1 MSETSSTGTR
11 SGAASL
17 ALGSAVNGLLAYVVF
32 AVTTRALGAEA
43 AAPVSVL
50 WTWWGFA
57 GAAFAF
63 PLTHWVARTVAAH
76 GEGAVHAAL
85 PSVGLAVLGTA
96 AVTGGLA
103 WLAREPLFGRDDPW
117 FPLMVML
124 VTLGSG
130 LVGVDRGGLTAR
142 GRYGAVGASLV
153 VENSIR
159 LLGVSALAVA
169 GVSNPV
175 AYGGCLVAG
184 HLAAF
189 LWPSGLRFAAHPPAD
204 AEHNPFAFLA
214 GTGVSQLTAQVVLA
228 SGPVVLAVSGGSPAD
243 VTTLFAAMAL
253 FRAPYILIQGSVAP
267 LTVRLTR
274 MVTAGD
280 VAALTRIRRAL
291 AALTVLVI
299 PLAWVVGAWLGPP
312 LLRLVFGADVVLEP
326 HLAGLVA
333 VGCTLAVVNL
343 LTMIDVLAHGLSGR
357 VAVAWSGTVVAA
369 LLAYAL
375 LSGLEPTDRVVW
387 AFVVAEAT
395 AQLILLT
402 LLPRDRAPEVSPEV
416 SPEA

>member
-1 MSETSSTGTR
+1 M
-11 SGAASL
+11 
-17 ALGSAVNGLLAYVVF
+17 
-32 AVTTRALGAEA
+32 
-43 AAPVSVL
+43 
-50 WTWWGFA
+50 
-57 GAAFAF
+57 
-63 PLTHWVARTVAAH
+63 
-76 GEGAVHAAL
+76 
-85 PSVGLAVLGTA
+85 
-96 AVTGGLA
+96 
-103 WLAREPLFGRDDPW
+103 
-117 FPLMVML
+117 
-124 VTLGSG
+124 
-130 LVGVDRGGLTAR
+130 
-142 GRYGAVGASLV
+142 
-153 VENSIR
+153 
-159 LLGVSALAVA
+159 
-169 GVSNPV
+169 
-175 AYGGCLVAG
+175 
-184 HLAAF
+184 
-189 LWPSGLRFAAHPPAD
+189 
-204 AEHNPFAFLA
+204 
-214 GTGVSQLTAQVVLA
+214 VLA

-299 PLAWVVGAWLGPP
+299 PLAWAAGAWLGPP

-343 LTMIDVLAHGLSGR
+343 LTMIDVLAHGLSAR

-369 LLAYAL
+369 LAAYVA
-375 LSGLEPTDRVVW
+375 LSGLEPTDRTVW

-395 AQLILLT
+395 AQLILLA

-416 SPEA
+416 SPRLDRRQEHRRAERQVAAAAAAASRRARGPSAAGPRAVTPASAPPRRAGRRGGGRRRTTRSAAKNGNTAAKAYVERSTRSPAASTASTSRRRV